1 MAFLFCN
8 TRRMTLSEELA
19 NAAELKGII
28 ANQMVD
34 DGFEDVVNNQSEVA
48 GNRDGMRL
56 SVLHLFIGDRDFFQQ
71 VMAAG
76 DQADATQELVNQQR
90 ARIEALHFG

>member
-1 MAFLFCN
+1 MAVLFCN